1 MLGTPGK
8 VPSSQYEEVSH
19 SELDYHGIVGLDLQ
33 EDTFAASPM
42 LDNAM
47 EASSVTEPATLLEEI
62 IMITASGSEESPSLS
77 TTADQAAQSGSNVEH
92 LGSDDPQA
100 AMVAGARQELI
111 EEFKSDTLPLQAQ
124 EGLPLPST
132 SVAWS
137 GGSAI
142 CQEGGKCYCGRF
154 WGEGGGG
161 EGDEDG
167 DGHLEDDRGAEG
179 LLRVSCCFVS
189 E

>member
-100 AMVAGARQELI
+100 AMVAGARQESI
-111 EEFKSDTLPLQAQ
+111 EELKSDTLPLQAQ

-132 SVAWS
+132 SVA
-137 GGSAI
+137 
-142 CQEGGKCYCGRF
+142 
-154 WGEGGGG
+154 
-161 EGDEDG
+161 
-167 DGHLEDDRGAEG
+167 
-179 LLRVSCCFVS
+179 
-189 E
+189 

>member
-47 EASSVTEPATLLEEI
+47 EASSVVKFLT
-62 IMITASGSEESPSLS
+62 
-77 TTADQAAQSGSNVEH
+77 N
-92 LGSDDPQA
+92 
-100 AMVAGARQELI
+100 
-111 EEFKSDTLPLQAQ
+111 FKSASKRANTL
-124 EGLPLPST
+124 
-132 SVAWS
+132 
-137 GGSAI
+137 
-142 CQEGGKCYCGRF
+142 
-154 WGEGGGG
+154 
-161 EGDEDG
+161 
-167 DGHLEDDRGAEG
+167 
-179 LLRVSCCFVS
+179 FV